1 MDGCAPARREKAGGS
16 ASRPPR
22 CGVSASVAVDEG
34 AEHHLTLTHL
44 HSTLAVADTMRAA
57 LLLAGAPEKGDLTA
71 WASNV
76 RNTIV
81 GLGRGLREAGQRFLA
96 ADSAR
101 RSELAEM
108 SAACSNLPFL
118 VTPRDLSPIG
128 LLLALRDAALRLH
141 AATVNPAAS
150 PPVSGV

>member
-1 MDGCAPARREKAGGS
+1 MVR
-16 ASRPPR
+16 ASSCRPP
-22 CGVSASVAVDEG
+22 VLFAVG
-34 AEHHLTLTHL
+34 FAGKQ
-44 HSTLAVADTMRAA
+44 AA
-57 LLLAGAPEKGDLTA
+57 Y
-71 WASNV
+71 
-76 RNTIV
+76 
-81 GLGRGLREAGQRFLA
+81 RFLA

-118 VTPRDLSPIG
+118 ITPRDLSPIG